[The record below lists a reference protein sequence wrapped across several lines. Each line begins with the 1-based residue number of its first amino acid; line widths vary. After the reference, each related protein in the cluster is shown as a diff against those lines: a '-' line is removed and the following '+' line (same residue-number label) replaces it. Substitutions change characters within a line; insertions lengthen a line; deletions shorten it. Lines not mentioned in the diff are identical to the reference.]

1 MFLNKH
7 DPCGFSQ
14 GEADTKKK
22 KKEKKEKRKGR
33 ALDNDDTFASDT
45 KRREEAEEPFTLR
58 ENKKASIWTARCV
71 AHI

>member
-1 MFLNKH
+1 MTLVVSPKARRI
-7 DPCGFSQ
+7 Q
-14 GEADTKKK
+14 KKRRKKK
-22 KKEKKEKRKGR
+22 RERKGR

>member
-1 MFLNKH
+1 MTLVVSPKARRI
-7 DPCGFSQ
+7 Q
-14 GEADTKKK
+14 KKRRKKK
-22 KKEKKEKRKGR
+22 RERKGR

-58 ENKKASIWTARCV
+58 ENKKASIWTQRCV

>member
-1 MFLNKH
+1 MTLVVSPKARRI
-7 DPCGFSQ
+7 Q
-14 GEADTKKK
+14 
-22 KKEKKEKRKGR
+22 KKEERKKRERKGR

-58 ENKKASIWTARCV
+58 ENKKASIWTQRCV

>member
-1 MFLNKH
+1 MTLVVSPKARRI
-7 DPCGFSQ
+7 Q
-14 GEADTKKK
+14 
-22 KKEKKEKRKGR
+22 KKEERKKRERKGR

-58 ENKKASIWTARCV
+58 ENKKASIWTERCV

>member
-58 ENKKASIWTARCV
+58 ENKKASIWTQRCV

>member
-1 MFLNKH
+1 MTLVVSPKARRI
-7 DPCGFSQ
+7 Q
-14 GEADTKKK
+14 KKRRKKK
-22 KKEKKEKRKGR
+22 RERKGR

-45 KRREEAEEPFTLR
+45 KRQEEVEEPFTLR